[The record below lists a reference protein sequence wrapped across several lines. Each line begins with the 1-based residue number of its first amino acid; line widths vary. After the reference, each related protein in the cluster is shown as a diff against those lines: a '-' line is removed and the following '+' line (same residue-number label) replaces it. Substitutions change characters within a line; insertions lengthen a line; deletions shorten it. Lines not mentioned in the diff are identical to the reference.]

1 MKTVHHFITDIER
14 FPYRPTWVLDS
25 AADIEGQGP

>member
-1 MKTVHHFITDIER
+1 MKTIYHFTTGIER

-25 AADIEGQGP
+25 VADSEGQGP

>member
-1 MKTVHHFITDIER
+1 MKSIHHFITDIER

-25 AADIEGQGP
+25 VAGIEE

>member
-1 MKTVHHFITDIER
+1 MKTIQHFVTGIER

-25 AADIEGQGP
+25 VADIEG